1 MSRGINK
8 AIVVGHLGDDPE
20 IVELT
25 QSDGIMAKL
34 SVATGESWT
43 DKGTGE
49 RREKTEWHRVTIFGP
64 LADVAEQYL
73 AKGSQVYIEGKLH
86 TRSWEDENGATRYS
100 TEIIVDGFHGSML
113 MLGGGQPQGGW
124 GQPQQ
129 PQQQQPP
136 QQQGGWGQPQQ
147 PQQQAPQQRQQ
158 RQPQQRQNAPQQ
170 RQNTR
175 QQQRPPQQQ
184 QRSQRAPQQQYNE
197 PPMEFD
203 DDLPFAPIGLQYRAL
218 LNAI

>member
-20 IVELT
+20 IVALT

-43 DKGTGE
+43 DKATGE
-49 RREKTEWHRVTIFGP
+49 RREKTEWHRVTIFGA

-73 AKGSQVYIEGKLH
+73 SKGSPVYIEGKLH

-100 TEIIVDGFHGSML
+100 TEIVVDGFHGSML
-113 MLGGGQPQGGW
+113 MLGGGQQQAQQQPQGGR

-129 PQQQQPP
+129 PQQQPPP

-147 PQQQAPQQRQQ
+147 PQQQAPQQR
-158 RQPQQRQNAPQQ
+158 P
-170 RQNTR
+170 
-175 QQQRPPQQQ
+175 
-184 QRSQRAPQQQYNE
+184 QRAAAT
-197 PPMEFD
+197 
-203 DDLPFAPIGLQYRAL
+203 APECPSATSEHTTAAKTTTAAAL
-218 LNAI
+218 TETATTVPRTTIRI